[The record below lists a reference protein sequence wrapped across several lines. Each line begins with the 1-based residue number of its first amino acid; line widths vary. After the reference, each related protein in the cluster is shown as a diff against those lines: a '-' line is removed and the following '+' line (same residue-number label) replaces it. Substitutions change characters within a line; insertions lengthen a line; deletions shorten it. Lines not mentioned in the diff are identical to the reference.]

1 MRFETILIL
10 LLSTAL
16 FSGVACLLLRTV
28 ALRRGWLSKAN
39 GDRTGPGGIPI
50 VGGLGVLLG
59 WVAGTV
65 VTEGMGRLLGFGGLA
80 MAESVGSILLL
91 LALIGSYGLLGHL
104 DDRKELSRRSRFF
117 TESAIALAVIALW
130 PGWVGGELGIALPP
144 AWSGLL
150 AWLIFSFV
158 IVAGANAFNMCDNSD
173 GLAGATGALSLGGVF
188 AVRVVNAGPDLLSWA
203 ALAGAG
209 GLLGFLYW
217 NRPPARV
224 YLGDAGTLPLGALIA
239 LALVTLPAFKLWPAL
254 LAIPFLAG
262 YLFFDPAMAVLGRV
276 TRGRAPWQGGTDH
289 PAHDLRVALG
299 NWNTA
304 WRVIVALQI
313 FSVATG
319 VFVATGTLPL
329 PLLLVPLAPWLAL
342 GAAAAAGRRMR
353 DAGPPIAE
361 RRRAQA

>member
-10 LLSTAL
+10 LLSTTL
-16 FSGVACLLLRTV
+16 FSGVSCALLRTL
-28 ALRRGWLSKAN
+28 AFRRGWLSKAN
-39 GDRTGPGGIPI
+39 GDRTGPGEIPI
-50 VGGLGVLLG
+50 VGGLGVLMG
-59 WVAGTV
+59 GIAGAV
-65 VTEGMGRLLGFGGLA
+65 VTEGIGRLRGVDGL
-80 MAESVGSILLL
+80 MMTDSVGSILLL

-104 DDRKELSRRSRFF
+104 DDRKDLSRRSRFL
-117 TESAIALAVIALW
+117 TESIIALGVIALW
-130 PGWVGGELGIALPP
+130 PGWAGGEIGLTLPA
-144 AWSGLL
+144 AWNALL
-150 AWLIFSFV
+150 AWLLYSFV

-173 GLAGATGALSLGGVF
+173 GLAGATGALTLGGVF
-188 AVRVVNAGPDLLSWA
+188 VARLVTAGPDLLSWA

-217 NRPPARV
+217 NRPPARI

-239 LALVTLPAFKLWPAL
+239 LCLVSLPTFRLWPAV
-254 LAIPFLAG
+254 LATPFLAG
-262 YLFFDPAMAVLGRV
+262 YLFFDPAMAILGRF

-299 NWNTA
+299 NWTSA

-319 VFVATGTLPL
+319 VSVATGFLPL

-342 GAAAAAGRRMR
+342 AAAAAAGRRMR
-353 DAGPPIAE
+353 DAAPPIAE
-361 RRRAQA
+361 GRRAEA